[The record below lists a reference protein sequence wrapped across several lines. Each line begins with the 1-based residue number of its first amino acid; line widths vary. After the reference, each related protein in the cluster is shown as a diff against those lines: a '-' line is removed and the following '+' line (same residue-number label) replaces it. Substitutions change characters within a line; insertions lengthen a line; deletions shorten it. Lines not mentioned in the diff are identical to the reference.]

1 MKSIFNC
8 GNIDTPGISDLD
20 FLIITE
26 NEGVD
31 WKKFQEIHNSL
42 SIKEN
47 YIIGNHYP
55 YFVKKNI
62 GLNIN
67 YILPLSNLE
76 FAWGDN
82 QYPKVELKEQD
93 YFFILGEILVN
104 FYPILFIKPILEK
117 NFILEKK

>member
-1 MKSIFNC
+1 MSFKDAIFINDLQSYTNDDYLSVRSKYISDISNISGVKSIFNC
-8 GNIDTPGISDLD
+8 GNIDTPVISDLD

-55 YFVKKNI
+55 YFVKK
-62 GLNIN
+62 
-67 YILPLSNLE
+67 Y
-76 FAWGDN
+76 WTK
-82 QYPKVELKEQD
+82 Y
-93 YFFILGEILVN
+93 
-104 FYPILFIKPILEK
+104 
-117 NFILEKK
+117 